1 MLQLIHKT
9 LKHVLRFFVE
19 IARVSCLPFL
29 DPVGE
34 RLFDLLGLEG
44 ESTNLVV
51 GFDLINLT
59 LEGLELFKLG
69 LVILKLR
76 VFPVELLQVLIHV
89 VVPEEGVLLE
99 ALLEPDHLVTGSLDR
114 ARQQQDHF
122 NDLLVA
128 GNPRIEWLPLL
139 LSQVF
144 LVPVLH
150 LLRALQHG

>member
-1 MLQLIHKT
+1 M
-9 LKHVLRFFVE
+9 E
-19 IARVSCLPFL
+19 IARVTCLPFL

-44 ESTNLVV
+44 ESTDLVV

-99 ALLEPDHLVTGSLDR
+99 ALLEPDHLVTSSLDR

-122 NDLLVA
+122 NDLLVT
-128 GNPRIEWLPLL
+128 GNPCIEWLSLL

-150 LLRALQHG
+150 LLRALEHG